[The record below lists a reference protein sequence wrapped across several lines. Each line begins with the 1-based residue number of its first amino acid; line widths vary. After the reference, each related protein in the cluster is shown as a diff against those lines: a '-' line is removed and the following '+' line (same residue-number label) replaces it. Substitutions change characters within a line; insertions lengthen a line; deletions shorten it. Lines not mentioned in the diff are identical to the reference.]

1 MPSFEHLSS
10 EGPKKPRRWHGAS
23 VLVHLVI
30 LSVLLFF
37 AKSSFAQVRSN
48 NSTVNLLAILGTSLG
63 VSASPGTV
71 NFSMV
76 PNGAATGDSLIT
88 ITTTWSL
95 PPATRRVSLFAY
107 FTSAAAALTNGA
119 GRNIPSSN
127 VAGSPNGGPFT
138 AFTGN
143 SPFGAGTSLQIFT
156 QRLRRRTRNATRTDT
171 LNLRINTAGLGL
183 PSGTYTGVM
192 HFRAQAL

>member
-1 MPSFEHLSS
+1 MPCLEYLSS
-10 EGPKKPRRWHGAS
+10 EKPKKPRRWLGAR
-23 VLVHLVI
+23 VFVQLVI
-30 LSVLLFF
+30 FSALLFF
-37 AKSSFAQVRSN
+37 AKPSFAQVRSN

-71 NFSMV
+71 NFAMV

-95 PPATRRVSLFAY
+95 TGATRRVRLFSY

-119 GRNIPSSN
+119 GRNIPSAN
-127 VAGSPNGGPFT
+127 VSGSANGGAFT
-138 AFTGN
+138 PFTGN
-143 SPFGAGTSLQIFT
+143 SPFGAGTSLQIFN
-156 QRLRRRTRNATRTDT
+156 QRLRRRTRNATRNDT

-183 PSGTYTGVM
+183 PSGTYTGVL